1 MDAEYRYGNGLAEW
15 CQAWTVS
22 ALSRRFAHLGRHGR
36 GKDPS
41 SRFGT
46 RAERN
51 HLRVNGGR
59 RPPHSGCASA
69 ATASQQLGVRTEGLE
84 SGGRWDAAEGH
95 LEGVQPAPF
104 PTDLAFAGEAWSCCM
119 TIAAGDGGQRSQALA
134 ARATAA
140 RPVLFAQRRLG
151 RGLLGPRASP
161 PRTSLSSRSLSTR
174 AENPTPRSGTAALT
188 CASSTAD
195 PAPQR
200 AEPGSA
206 AVRSSEG
213 RGTEAIPQFPCTSSN
228 QSRSPP

>member
-1 MDAEYRYGNGLAEW
+1 MDAEYLYGNGLPEW
-15 CQAWTVS
+15 CQARTVS

-69 ATASQQLGVRTEGLE
+69 ATASQQLGVRPEGLE

-119 TIAAGDGGQRSQALA
+119 TIAAGDGEQRSQAFA

-140 RPVLFAQRRLG
+140 RPILFAQRRLG
-151 RGLLGPRASP
+151 RGLLGPRAP
-161 PRTSLSSRSLSTR
+161 PSNKPLVTVSLDSRGKPHAEIRNGR
-174 AENPTPRSGTAALT
+174 AHLRIIDG
-188 CASSTAD
+188 
-195 PAPQR
+195 
-200 AEPGSA
+200 
-206 AVRSSEG
+206 
-213 RGTEAIPQFPCTSSN
+213 
-228 QSRSPP
+228 